1 MQTTGQK
8 TQKTNKTENVRK
20 YITNNLNTTQH
31 NRVTPKPWNPK
42 QPTPRLSTKIKKVE
56 PKLRN
61 PTQPTPRLNT
71 KNTK

>member
-1 MQTTGQK
+1 MDKK
-8 TQKTNKTENVRK
+8 TQKTNKTENVGK
-20 YITNNLNTTQH
+20 YIKTTNLKNTQH

-42 QPTPRLSTKIKKVE
+42 QPTPRLSTKTKKVE

-71 KNTK
+71 KTSK